1 MSKPIFLLL
10 ALLLLFTACSN
21 EKIAGGSVQTVSS
34 NGKGNEEYINKIVFL
49 GESTTYHLKSRGV
62 LEGGTKTTQVWSPKS
77 GTLMLDMTTFECRIL
92 YPESNE
98 ELELSDALKKK
109 LPEYMMLTF
118 GLNGASG
125 FIKKGEKYFS
135 SCYQKLIDTIKTAS
149 PKTSII
155 INSCFPIAKNM
166 DMSNYKIN
174 AKELNAYIDKIN
186 VWAKKVADSNGLK
199 YLNSA
204 SVLKNKEG
212 FLKSEYQEKDGFH
225 LNVSAYKVILAYI
238 KDNA

>member
-10 ALLLLFTACSN
+10 ALLLLFTSCSN
-21 EKIAGGSVQTVSS
+21 QKIADGNVQTVSS
-34 NGKGNEEYINKIVFL
+34 NGKETEEYINKIIFL

-125 FIKKGEKYFS
+125 FIRRGKDYFFG
-135 SCYQKLIDTIKTAS
+135 CYQKLIDTIENAS

-166 DMSNYKIN
+166 DMSNYTIN
-174 AKELNAYIDKIN
+174 SKELNSYIDEIN
-186 VWAKKVADSNGLK
+186 VWAKELADSNGLE
-199 YLNSA
+199 YLNTA
-204 SVLKNKEG
+204 SVLKNEEG
-212 FLKSEYQEKDGFH
+212 FLDPKYQEKDGFH
-225 LNVSAYKVILAYI
+225 LNVSAYKRILAYI